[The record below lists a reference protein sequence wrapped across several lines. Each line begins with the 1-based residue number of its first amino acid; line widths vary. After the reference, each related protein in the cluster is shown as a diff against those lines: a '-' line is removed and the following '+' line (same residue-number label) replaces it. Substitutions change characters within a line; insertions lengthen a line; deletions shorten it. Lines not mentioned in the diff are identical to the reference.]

1 MPDAEI
7 QVITGM
13 VGSLDVSARSDTHPQ
28 TGGDHAPFWRNGFL
42 GTLLTI
48 VAGYAAS
55 LLFPPPPDARI
66 IGLTR
71 RSLPAPVERGEVVEV
86 A

>member
-1 MPDAEI
+1 
-7 QVITGM
+7 
-13 VGSLDVSARSDTHPQ
+13 
-28 TGGDHAPFWRNGFL
+28 
-42 GTLLTI
+42 